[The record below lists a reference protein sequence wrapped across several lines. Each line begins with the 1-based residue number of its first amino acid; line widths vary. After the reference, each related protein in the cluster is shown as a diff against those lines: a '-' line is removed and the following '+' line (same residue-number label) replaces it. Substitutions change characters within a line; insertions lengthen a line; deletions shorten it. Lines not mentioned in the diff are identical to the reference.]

1 VLVVRNGFC
10 AVVVKAPT
18 FVIVSEANNP
28 VFRSQIVSFYRNC
41 YPMKE
46 HHYYVYIV
54 TNPTKKVLY
63 MGVTNNLSRRLEEHF
78 ENRGKP
84 ETFAGKYFCYNLVYW
99 EHHQYVLNAIERE
112 KEIKGWKRIKK
123 EALISSFNDEWR
135 FLNHEVCELFGE
147 KGDDLLS

>member
-1 VLVVRNGFC
+1 
-10 AVVVKAPT
+10 
-18 FVIVSEANNP
+18 
-28 VFRSQIVSFYRNC
+28 
-41 YPMKE
+41 
-46 HHYYVYIV
+46 
-54 TNPTKKVLY
+54 